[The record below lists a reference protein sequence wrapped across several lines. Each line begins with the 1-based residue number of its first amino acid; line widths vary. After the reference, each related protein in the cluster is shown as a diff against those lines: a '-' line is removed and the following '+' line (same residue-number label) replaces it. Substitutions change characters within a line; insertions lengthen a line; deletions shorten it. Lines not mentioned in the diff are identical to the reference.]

1 VMEETA
7 SRSGNIGSS
16 WRRIEA
22 PARLLHT
29 MCGEAKG
36 CDMVRDSRVVASAML
51 PLDMANKYEPGA
63 SRCFVRSENY
73 TPISVNLKRQLL
85 INTLP
90 WLPPKH

>member
-1 VMEETA
+1 MEETA

-51 PLDMANKYEPGA
+51 SHTRVEVKRC
-63 SRCFVRSENY
+63 SRV
-73 TPISVNLKRQLL
+73 T
-85 INTLP
+85 
-90 WLPPKH
+90 